1 MRSETG
7 GGTAAIFDGGA
18 ESIGLSDEMR
28 AVLRERARL
37 AVELHDVIAQNFQHI
52 LLQLDAA
59 RGALGPGAGLAGRHV
74 ADAEERLQACWDE
87 LRGCIHSMTPTAL
100 VRGNLVAA
108 LARHVAM
115 LSEAAP
121 AAIAFEVC
129 GTPSPLSGDVES
141 QLLPIAQEAV
151 TNALRHSGAT
161 RIAIELAFDADA
173 LRLTVTD
180 NGEGFDVRR
189 AAEGFGLSGM
199 RERADRIGAELAIE
213 SERGLGTEVRVSVP
227 REAAAEHVSSD
238 ELSNGVKA
246 MP

>member
-1 MRSETG
+1 MALAVE
-7 GGTAAIFDGGA
+7 DGA
-18 ESIGLSDEMR
+18 ESIGLSDAMR

-87 LRGCIHSMTPTAL
+87 LRGCIHSMTPAAL

-108 LARHVAM
+108 LAHHAAV

-121 AAIAFEVC
+121 ATIAFEVC
-129 GTPSPLSGDVES
+129 GTPSPLSGGVES
-141 QLLPIAQEAV
+141 QLLRIAQEAV
-151 TNALRHSGAT
+151 TNALRHSGGT
-161 RIAIELAFDADA
+161 RIAIELSFDADA

-180 NGEGFDVRR
+180 NGAGFDVRH
-189 AAEGFGLSGM
+189 AGAGFGLAAM
-199 RERADRIGAELAIE
+199 RERANRIEAELTIE
-213 SERGLGTEVRVSVP
+213 TERGLGTEVRVSVP
-227 REAAAEHVSSD
+227 RDAAAERERSD
-238 ELSNGVKA
+238 ELFNAAAA
-246 MP
+246 MR